1 MGERRC
7 RDQEVGCWVRE
18 LSTVRGEWSC
28 HREKTE
34 EAQVVVQEGKEASPP
49 CLDHGVFESRG
60 SWGLVL
66 EGGSFWR
73 GVRVEGDAEGGLR
86 GECLGRKCGGL

>member
-28 HREKTE
+28 HRE
-34 EAQVVVQEGKEASPP
+34 EAQVVVQEGKEARPP
-49 CLDHGVFESRG
+49 GLDHGVFESRG

-73 GVRVEGDAEGGLR
+73 GVRGRRGCRGGVA
-86 GECLGRKCGGL
+86 GRMSGA